1 MIKRHA
7 TASAPAAAL
16 VLALAAPALGL
27 APAAPAGAQEI
38 TVGLSLP
45 KDTAGLDFVNGMYET
60 FEDEVEANSQMEVEL
75 IYGGALGAP
84 NDRLAQMR
92 RGLIQ
97 MTDAADGN
105 YATIFPD
112 IQVLNTP
119 YLFPSE
125 EVAWEVLD
133 GPLGDRLAQDIL
145 DETGIRVLGW
155 WESGGFKHF
164 SANTPIRTPEDMEG
178 LKIRVLG
185 PLATIPV
192 EAMGASA
199 TPVAFGE
206 LYTALQT
213 GVVDGQDNSVAVFN
227 MVNLPEVQDHLSLTG
242 HVYAFG
248 PLGINAAFYQSL
260 TEEQRAVIDAAAEEA
275 IAFNRQRSRAVEDAA
290 IAEAREQGVEVAEL
304 TEAERAAFREVMQ
317 PAAIGWLETAIDTPE
332 LIDEALSAA
341 RTAQD

>member
-1 MIKRHA
+1 MHLGGQDE
-7 TASAPAAAL
+7 AL
-16 VLALAAPALGL
+16 HPTGGRRRLAASVAL
-27 APAAPAGAQEI
+27 PAGVEAQEI

-45 KDTAGLDFVNGMYET
+45 ENMTALDFVNGMYET
-60 FEDEVEANSQMEVEL
+60 FRDEVEANSDMTVNL
-75 IYGGALGAP
+75 VYGGALGAP

-97 MTDAADGN
+97 MSDAADGN
-105 YATIFPD
+105 IATVYSD

-119 YLFPSE
+119 YLFSSE

-133 GPLGDRLAQDIL
+133 GAFGDRLARDL
-145 DETGIRVLGW
+145 REKTGIRVLGW

-164 SANTPIRTPEDMEG
+164 SASAPIGSPADMEG

-199 TPVAFGE
+199 APISFGE

-227 MVNLPEVQDHLSLTG
+227 LVNLYEVQDYLSLTG

-248 PLGINAAFYQSL
+248 PLGINDDFYEGL

-275 IAFNRQRSRAVEDAA
+275 IAFNRQASRDAEDQA
-290 IAEAREQGVEVAEL
+290 IAFAREQGVNVIEL
-304 TEAERAAFREVMQ
+304 DEGQRAAFREVMQ
-317 PAAIGWLETAIDTPE
+317 PAALEWLRSEIDTPS
-332 LIDEALSAA
+332 LIDDAMAA
-341 RTAQD
+341 VEQAAGQE

>member
-1 MIKRHA
+1 MKIETTLKA
-7 TASAPAAAL
+7 TLLASF
-16 VLALAAPALGL
+16 LALPAQ
-27 APAAPAGAQEI
+27 AQEI

-45 KDTAGLDFVNGMYET
+45 EDLSALDFVNGMYET
-60 FEDEVEANSQMEVEL
+60 FRDEVEANSDMTVNL
-75 IYGGALGAP
+75 VYGGALGAP

-97 MTDAADGN
+97 MSDAADGN
-105 YATIFPD
+105 IATIYPD

-119 YLFPSE
+119 YLFPKE
-125 EVAWEVLD
+125 EVAWQVLD
-133 GPLGDRLAQDIL
+133 GPLGDRLADDIR
-145 DETGIRVLGW
+145 DKTGIRVLGW

-164 SANTPIRTPEDMEG
+164 SANTEIRTPDDMEG

-199 TPVAFGE
+199 APISFGE

-227 MVNLPEVQDHLSLTG
+227 LVNLYEVQDDLSLTG

-248 PLGINAAFYQSL
+248 PLGINDAFYDGL
-260 TEEQRAVIDAAAEEA
+260 TDEQKAVIDAAADAA
-275 IAFNRQRSRAVEDAA
+275 IAFNREDLALGRGRRHRLRARERRERHRAERRRARGVPRRDAA
-290 IAEAREQGVEVAEL
+290 RRARLAAL
-304 TEAERAAFREVMQ
+304 RDRHARADRRRAGGGRGGRPV
-317 PAAIGWLETAIDTPE
+317 TP
-332 LIDEALSAA
+332 
-341 RTAQD
+341 